1 MEIEDLKRLLKEYK
15 EELNCKYLISIFSE
29 ENYKELNNKEK
40 LQLQLFENIIN
51 YLEEKELQ
59 DSGYYDI

>member
-1 MEIEDLKRLLKEYK
+1 MELKDIKKILKEYK
-15 EELNCKYLISIFSE
+15 EELNCKYPDSIFSE
-29 ENYKELNNKEK
+29 ENYEQLDNKDK
-40 LQLQLFENIIN
+40 LTLQLFENIID